1 MTGELLTGCEIPKG
15 KEIACSPVPGHE
27 VGLHRPA
34 SNTLIIIVYLAVFWV
49 LLPAFLFIT
58 GFRLDKLMPVSLGD
72 PAMLSSLGWCL
83 TLPGFLLMIHT
94 MTRLWSRG
102 KGLPI
107 SHLPPA
113 EFVAGGA
120 YKYLRHPI
128 YVGYTT
134 AFAGAAV
141 LLHSFWSLAFS
152 TPLLLSGW
160 IAYAVFYEEP
170 VLIQRFGERYR
181 TYIGATP
188 LLLPKG
194 LSRILDRAMP
204 PLADKLSKFLDAWA
218 NRTILFQCGN
228 FILVSYG
235 VLIAVGTILFMLI
248 TIACLIQHG
257 VTSSQAAIYM
267 AGAVLTTLVASHAF
281 WWLGNQRSIVRQP
294 LFGIRN
300 VGFVSW
306 GNLFGLTLFS
316 AGFAAV
322 FNFPLLGVA
331 DDLVRGMF
339 AAYAIGRL
347 GCLTYGC
354 CYGVATGKH
363 GVRYINPAA
372 KVIRERGDCR
382 LPRHPTQIYSFVEGM
397 VLLVLLNLMPYLQIS
412 VGSITAAAFLIYPIG
427 RALIEF
433 VRDRKRYCHGIFTS
447 GHLACLIMFLSG
459 WILLFLIPASG
470 GKFSPA
476 PLSMVAFRESWS
488 LAPVVFMVGVIVF
501 FTTSFHWKR
510 VGTW

>member
-1 MTGELLTGCEIPKG
+1 MTDCEIPKG
-15 KEIACSPVPGHE
+15 KEIACSPVPEHD

-34 SNTLIIIVYLAVFWV
+34 SNALIIFIYLAVFWV

-58 GFRLDKLMPVSLGD
+58 GFRLDKLLPVSPGD
-72 PAMLSSLGWCL
+72 SATLSSLGWCL
-83 TLPGFLLMIHT
+83 VLPGFLLMAYS

-113 EFVAGGA
+113 EFVTIGA
-120 YKYLRHPI
+120 YRYLRHPI
-128 YVGYTT
+128 YVGYTAT
-134 AFAGAAV
+134 FAGAAV
-141 LLHSFWSLAFS
+141 LLHSYWSLAFS
-152 TPLLLSGW
+152 TPLLLIGW

-170 VLIQRFGERYR
+170 VLIRRFGERYQ

-188 LLLPKG
+188 LLVPKE
-194 LSRILDRAMP
+194 LSRVFDRAMR
-204 PLADKLSKFLDAWA
+204 PLADKLSRFMDVWA
-218 NRTILFQCGN
+218 NRTILFQHGN
-228 FILVSYG
+228 FIFVSYG
-235 VLIAVGTILFMLI
+235 ALIAVGTILFMLI
-248 TIACLIQHG
+248 TIACLLQHG

-267 AGAVLTTLVASHAF
+267 AGAALTTLLASHAF
-281 WWLGNQRSIVRQP
+281 WWLGNQRSIIRQP
-294 LFGIRN
+294 LFGVRN

-306 GNLFGLTLFS
+306 GNLFGLALFS
-316 AGFAAV
+316 AGFAAA
-322 FNFPLLGVA
+322 FNFPFLGII

-354 CYGVATGKH
+354 CYGVTTGKQ
-363 GVRYINPAA
+363 GVHYVNQAA
-372 KVIRERGDCR
+372 KVIRERGDCG

-397 VLLVLLNLMPYLQIS
+397 LLLVLLNLMPYWQIP
-412 VGSITAAAFLIYPIG
+412 VGLITAAAFLIYPIG
-427 RALIEF
+427 RAFIEF

-459 WILLFLIPASG
+459 WVLLFLIPASG

-476 PLSMVAFRESWS
+476 PLSIVAFRESWS

-501 FTTSFHWKR
+501 LITSFHWKR